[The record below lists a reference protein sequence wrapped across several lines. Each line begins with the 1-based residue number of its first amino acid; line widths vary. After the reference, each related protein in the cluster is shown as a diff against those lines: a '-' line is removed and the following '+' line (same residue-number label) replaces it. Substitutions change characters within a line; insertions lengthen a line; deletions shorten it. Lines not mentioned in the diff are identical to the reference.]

1 MCFQI
6 QAISLNCHLTL
17 KAYLAFL
24 SSNFSFSTI
33 YLFYQPNM
41 YSMALPTIPLLLV
54 GVLVPGTTL
63 LSSCASL

>member
-1 MCFQI
+1 M
-6 QAISLNCHLTL
+6 
-17 KAYLAFL
+17 
-24 SSNFSFSTI
+24 SSHIMIFTI

-41 YSMALPTIPLLLV
+41 YSMALPTIPLFLV